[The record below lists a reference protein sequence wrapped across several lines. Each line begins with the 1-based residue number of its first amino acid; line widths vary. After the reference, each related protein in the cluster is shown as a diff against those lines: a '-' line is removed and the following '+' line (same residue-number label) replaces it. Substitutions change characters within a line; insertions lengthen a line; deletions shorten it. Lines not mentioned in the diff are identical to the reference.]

1 LAVLRRSIG
10 ALTLALG
17 LAACEV
23 GPDYY
28 LPDIALFRDTHA
40 QGTFVSAEKPVT
52 VAREPDPQWWRLY
65 HSTELDGFIAQAL
78 AANTDLRA
86 ADANLERAHALLE
99 EARAA
104 RQPNVVLNF
113 DADYGQLSA
122 EQYIQN
128 RLIPVSVFHDL
139 GLTASYETDLFGRI
153 RRGIEAAKAE
163 DEAALAARDVVRVTV
178 VAAVTGAYTDYC
190 STGGELA
197 SARYTLALER
207 HRYVY
212 VRRLF
217 VAGRGTSLDV
227 TELASDVAQTEATIP
242 LFEAEQRNALFR
254 IAALTARPPETPGIA
269 ITDCTDAGVLDV
281 PIPVGKGASLLSR
294 RPDVRE
300 AERELA
306 AATASIGVATADLY
320 PDVTLG
326 ASIGT
331 TGVIKDI
338 FKPLTN
344 RYDVGPGVSWELNRS
359 AARARIDGAE
369 AETRAALARFD
380 GVVLKA
386 LRETETALNNY
397 ARALDRDAR
406 LELARERAAEAYA
419 DSRRLEA
426 AGRTDSL
433 RTLDAERSLAAAE
446 FAVAASKS
454 EVANDQVAIFLA
466 LGGGWE
472 REPGPITSASRP

>member
-1 LAVLRRSIG
+1 MAVLRRSLG
-10 ALTLALG
+10 VLALGLG

-28 LPDIALFRDTHA
+28 LPDIALFRSTDA
-40 QGTFVSAEKPVT
+40 QGTFVSAAKNVT
-52 VAREPDPQWWRLY
+52 AARESDPQWWRLY
-65 HSTELDGFIAQAL
+65 HSAALDGFIAQAL
-78 AANTDLRA
+78 AANTDLRI
-86 ADANLERAHALLE
+86 ADANLERAHALLQ

-104 RQPNVVLNF
+104 RQPDVAFNF
-113 DADYGQLSA
+113 DPVYGQYSA
-122 EQYIQN
+122 QQYIQP
-128 RLIPVSVFHDL
+128 RLIPVSVFFDL

-163 DEAALAARDVVRVTV
+163 DKAAVAARDVVRVTV
-178 VAAVTGAYTDYC
+178 AAAVTGAYTDYC
-190 STGGELA
+190 SAGGELA

-207 HRYVY
+207 HRFVY

-217 VAGRGTSLDV
+217 AAGRGTSLDV
-227 TELASDVAQTEATIP
+227 TELASDVAQTESTIP
-242 LFEAEQRNALFR
+242 AFEAEQRNALFR
-254 IAALTARPPETPGIA
+254 IAALTGRPPETPGIA
-269 ITDCTDAGVLDV
+269 ITDCNNAGVLDV
-281 PIPVGKGASLLSR
+281 PIPVGDGASLLRR

-326 ASIGT
+326 ASIGS
-331 TGVIKDI
+331 TGVMQDI

-344 RYDVGPGVSWELNRS
+344 RYGVGPGVSWELNQS
-359 AARARIDGAE
+359 AARARIDAAE
-369 AETRAALARFD
+369 AETRAELARFD
-380 GVVLKA
+380 GVVLNA

-397 ARALDRDAR
+397 ARALDRDDK
-406 LELARERAAEAYA
+406 LELARARAADAYA
-419 DSRRLEA
+419 YARRLEA

-433 RTLDAERSLAAAE
+433 KTLDAEQTLAATE
-446 FAVAASKS
+446 FAVAESKS

-472 REPGPITSASRP
+472 EAAPLKSASRP